1 MVKPSIKK
9 DSEPNGSLLSEIQGI
24 VSSGYRKFPAMSCL
38 MIHIEDAAKAIQ
50 SLKQIQ
56 DQISFND
63 ASCKAKDSRLNIA
76 FTWRGLNK
84 LNSEIAND
92 QAELFKREFREGM
105 VTPYRQRVLGDLDGC
120 PSAPS
125 SWFWGQPEKQEIH
138 LALLVYE
145 LNEAQREARI
155 RALLETPG
163 IELVDRGRIDS
174 VSLNNDKEH
183 FGFRD
188 GISQPWLRGLN
199 KQGPR
204 SDEVAWGE
212 ILLGHCDN
220 SGAIERY
227 PKIALNGSYL
237 VVRQIEQD
245 VQEFWKSF
253 GDISSEQIRLASK
266 QMGRWPDGTPLTLK
280 PDGPENKPYNDF
292 DYRHDQQGINCPA
305 GSHIRRCNPRTGAK
319 RDRGNKDRHRI
330 LRRGRV
336 YGPPAPAEYFPDG
349 LCADVSVEN
358 GSAKNG
364 AAKSEARGLLFM
376 CLNASFERQ
385 FEFMQQNWIHSSM
398 ISSLSDELDPIA
410 SQLDFELFTIP
421 TNPIRKRCPRPT
433 AHVKTVG
440 GGYFFLPS
448 RSAINKILECR
459 SLS

>member
-1 MVKPSIKK
+1 MVKPSMKK
-9 DSEPNGSLLSEIQGI
+9 NSGPNGSKYSEIQGI

-84 LNSEIAND
+84 LNKAVANE
-92 QAELFKREFREGM
+92 QADLFKREFREGM

-125 SWFWGQPEKQEIH
+125 NWFWGQPKKQEIH
-138 LALLVYE
+138 LALLVYA

-155 RALLETPG
+155 RELLETPG
-163 IELVDRGRIDS
+163 IKLVDRGRIDS

-188 GISQPWLRGLN
+188 GISQPWMQGLN
-199 KQGPR
+199 KQGPA

-212 ILLGHCDN
+212 ILLGHRDN
-220 SGAIERY
+220 SGTIERH

-237 VVRQIEQD
+237 VVRQIEQN
-245 VQEFWKSF
+245 VQGFWNSF

-266 QMGRWPDGTPLTLK
+266 QMGRWPDGTPITLK
-280 PDGPENKPYNDF
+280 PDGPENKPNNDF
-292 DYRHDQQGINCPA
+292 DYRHDQQGTKCPA
-305 GSHIRRCNPRTGAK
+305 GSHIRRCNPRTGTGRK
-319 RDRGNKDRHRI
+319 NGLKDRHRI
-330 LRRGRV
+330 LRRGRA
-336 YGPPAPAEYFPDG
+336 YGAPAPAEYFPDE
-349 LCADVSVEN
+349 LRSEVSVEN
-358 GSAKNG
+358 GASN
-364 AAKSEARGLLFM
+364 SQARGLIFM

-385 FEFMQQNWIHSSM
+385 FEFMQQNWINSAM

-410 SQLDFELFTIP
+410 SQLDFELFTVP
-421 TNPIRKRCPRPT
+421 TKPIRKRCPRPIT
-433 AHVKTVG
+433 HVKTVG

-448 RSAINKILECR
+448 RSAINTILD
-459 SLS
+459 